1 MRWIN
6 ERGLWSQFQ
15 KIEMNFLLSHVDIH
29 KVANHVKPFPLEW
42 IDEKNKKIK
51 KEYIDYVVPLIYKSG
66 QIELPQ
72 YLQLNER

>member
-6 ERGLWSQFQ
+6 ERGLWSQFT
-15 KIEMNFLLSHVDIH
+15 KNRNEFLLSHVDIH

-51 KEYIDYVVPLIYKSG
+51 KNILIMWF
-66 QIELPQ
+66 L
-72 YLQLNER
+72 

>member
-1 MRWIN
+1 MVTISKNRN
-6 ERGLWSQFQ
+6 E
-15 KIEMNFLLSHVDIH
+15 FLLSHVDIH

-42 IDEKNKKIK
+42 IDEKNK
-51 KEYIDYVVPLIYKSG
+51 IDYVVPLIYKSG